1 MTNADRAF
9 AHARRAVLPHN
20 FAPAFN
26 ITNLGAWPALA
37 LKPKKSL
44 GSLLYDCSFVVAAWI
59 MLVGMFEYPS
69 AHLIGLVVCGL
80 ALLVTVENSPSN
92 GTQAR
97 SRI

>member
-1 MTNADRAF
+1 MTNTNRAF
-9 AHARRAVLPHN
+9 AHAGRAVLPHN

-26 ITNLGAWPALA
+26 SANLGAWPALA

-44 GSLLYDCSFVVAAWI
+44 GSLLYDCSFVVAGWI

-80 ALLVTVENSPSN
+80 ALLVTVENRPNQSAK
-92 GTQAR
+92 GG
-97 SRI
+97 SRV